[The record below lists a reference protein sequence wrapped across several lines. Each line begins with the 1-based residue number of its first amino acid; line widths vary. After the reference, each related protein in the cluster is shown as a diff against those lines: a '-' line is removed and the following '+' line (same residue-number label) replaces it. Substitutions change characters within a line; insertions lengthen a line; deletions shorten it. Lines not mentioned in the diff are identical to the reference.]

1 MHVETCCT
9 RALWR
14 KDIWRTGRC
23 IDLPTAVHARCHA
36 RWRHGYCNAGCAPFL
51 AGQQQT
57 PHMLQ
62 IKLIDHQ
69 HYGIKATGSANMLR
83 SPKRIANV
91 ARVGKH
97 KLARINAHPLEMI
110 MAR

>member
-1 MHVETCCT
+1 
-9 RALWR
+9 
-14 KDIWRTGRC
+14 
-23 IDLPTAVHARCHA
+23 
-36 RWRHGYCNAGCAPFL
+36 
-51 AGQQQT
+51 
-57 PHMLQ
+57 MLQ

-69 HYGIKATGSANMLR
+69 HHGIKATGSANMLR

-97 KLARINAHPLEMI
+97 KLARVNAHALEMI